1 MMTLD
6 RSGLPRTTGNADKGP
21 SSLNRVFAARP
32 SRCSKKHHETSST
45 TKGSTFLTIAA
56 YRRYATFGC
65 GTAGGQHASR
75 SRLWVT
81 PVINSSRFSNT
92 VGRSEAS
99 LFPTGM
105 YFFGRGRFGCLHP
118 QSFYRRGISIVNRH
132 VQHHQALG
140 TDRTT
145 AEMSNGHGREPRNPR
160 LYGTPCYAP
169 STTQSPHTSPSST
182 TCSSSSS
189 QPLPAEDQSYQPLPV
204 EDHDCVCHASYEW
217 GNRTSTTSNR
227 RLRQTS
233 PTTRNSAPCQIA
245 RPTKTLPYNRRP
257 QCWPPLRRPSSSSSP
272 REPLQKP

>member
-1 MMTLD
+1 MGIEHCAAFPALGQGCTCSENLVASVTRAMRDLCSD
-6 RSGLPRTTGNADKGP
+6 ECLSLLPKSRRTK
-21 SSLNRVFAARP
+21 
-32 SRCSKKHHETSST
+32 
-45 TKGSTFLTIAA
+45 
-56 YRRYATFGC
+56 
-65 GTAGGQHASR
+65 
-75 SRLWVT
+75 
-81 PVINSSRFSNT
+81 
-92 VGRSEAS
+92 
-99 LFPTGM
+99 
-105 YFFGRGRFGCLHP
+105 
-118 QSFYRRGISIVNRH
+118 RRGISIVNRH